1 MLRINDLYKS
11 YYTEY
16 TSLDVLKG
24 VNLVIGKGEVVSIM
38 GSSGSGKSTLLNI
51 MGLLDSYDSG
61 EYYIN
66 GISMSNLSEED
77 AARYRNELLGFVF
90 QSANLIS
97 YKNILENVS
106 LPLMYRGISK
116 KQRNKEAEKTLD
128 QLGLLPWAEH
138 FPNELSGGQK
148 QRVAIA
154 RAIITKPNVI
164 LADEPTG
171 QLDSKM
177 SAEVIDLFK
186 EINRSIGSTIVIVT
200 HEHEVAAK
208 TDRIINI
215 SDGIICQ
222 EN

>member
-1 MLRINDLYKS
+1 MLKINNLYKS

-51 MGLLDSYDSG
+51 LGLLDSYDSG
-61 EYYIN
+61 EYFIN
-66 GISMSNLSEED
+66 DISMNNLSEEE

-106 LPLMYRGISK
+106 LPLLYRGISK

-177 SAEVIDLFK
+177 SAEVIELFK

>member
-1 MLRINDLYKS
+1 MLRINNLYKS

-51 MGLLDSYDSG
+51 LGLLDSYDSG
-61 EYYIN
+61 EYFIN
-66 GISMSNLSEED
+66 GISMNNLCEED

-106 LPLMYRGISK
+106 LPLLYRGISK

-177 SAEVIDLFK
+177 SAEVIELFK

>member
-1 MLRINDLYKS
+1 MLKINNLYKS

-24 VNLVIGKGEVVSIM
+24 VNLVIGQGEVVSIM

-51 MGLLDSYDSG
+51 LGLLDSYDSG
-61 EYYIN
+61 EYFIN
-66 GISMSNLSEED
+66 DISMNNLSEEE

-106 LPLMYRGISK
+106 LPLLYRGISK

-177 SAEVIDLFK
+177 SAEVIELFK